1 MEKRSRDQEDEEEE
15 EALDFETET
24 HNNLDSSF
32 CPSDSDHNFS
42 STNFY
47 ASDSDYD
54 DESHSPSKIL
64 QLDDNGFPS
73 SHLPPGLKHDD
84 GDIEFDTN
92 RSTQIEQ
99 GTNSSSFASD
109 FYSCGTDCSSLLLYE
124 EENDSQKKKMDIDPK
139 AMRKLKQTDLFQMW
153 GARNK
158 LPDCEAD
165 DKGSG
170 SSIRYPN
177 NKKMKGLLSD
187 GSSNTTN
194 DNKNNAFLHL
204 RNSSS
209 GGGIGAK
216 SKSTGRVASNSGGVA
231 DRQRPRVCP
240 FYKKI
245 PAVGIGWRILSLLA
259 GVYLLRV
266 LASDFGSCQISV
278 GYVWTSFTVDA
289 FRYGQI
295 EGCNAYILSHFHADH
310 YGGLS
315 KGWSHGP
322 IYCTTL
328 TARLVRLCLYVNPI
342 FIRPLEVGIEHVIEG
357 IKVTMLEANHCPGA
371 ALIHFCLPNGRCF
384 LHTGDFRAS
393 KLMHAYPLLVN
404 QRVNVLYLDTTYC
417 NPKYRFPSKEDVL
430 SFVVRVTQNFLR
442 KQPKTLIIVGAYSIG
457 KECVYLAISKAL
469 GVKIYANSTRR
480 RILQSFGWPEL
491 SGNLCSNGK
500 ETPLHVL
507 PISSLR
513 FEALEDYS
521 KTYMGQYAAV
531 LAFRPTGWTYSEAI
545 GSYLDLIKPTSRGT
559 VTIYGVPYSEHSS
572 FTELREFVQFL
583 RPDKIIP
590 TVNIGNA
597 ASRDKMQSYF
607 REWLRRK

>member
-1 MEKRSRDQEDEEEE
+1 MGKRSTE
-15 EALDFETET
+15 EALDFEYEIE
-24 HNNLDSSF
+24 N
-32 CPSDSDHNFS
+32 NFS
-42 STNFY
+42 IHSGTDFLEWE
-47 ASDSDYD
+47 D
-54 DESHSPSKIL
+54 DESSSIL
-64 QLDDNGFPS
+64 NRLDENGFPPS
-73 SHLPPGLKHDD
+73 QHPSELKDD
-84 GDIEFDTN
+84 DDIELDTN
-92 RSTQIEQ
+92 QSNEIEQ
-99 GTNSSSFASD
+99 ESEEGTHTSFAAD
-109 FYSCGTDCSSLLLYE
+109 FYRCGSDYSSLLLVSE
-124 EENDSQKKKMDIDPK
+124 EEKKDNQKKQNMPDPK
-139 AMRKLKQTDLFQMW
+139 LMRKLKQTNLFQMW
-153 GARNK
+153 GVHTKSDQRPQ
-158 LPDCEAD
+158 LDCN
-165 DKGSG
+165 GSN
-170 SSIRYPN
+170 S

-187 GSSNTTN
+187 GSLDDFGLESNIAH
-194 DNKNNAFLHL
+194 DNVNNGFLHI
-204 RNSSS
+204 RNSS
-209 GGGIGAK
+209 GI
-216 SKSTGRVASNSGGVA
+216 ASSSGGVA

-245 PAVGIGWRILSLLA
+245 PG
-259 GVYLLRV
+259 
-266 LASDFGSCQISV
+266 
-278 GYVWTSFTVDA
+278 TPFTVDA
-289 FRYGQI
+289 FRYGRI
-295 EGCNAYILSHFHADH
+295 EGCKAYILSHFHADH

-328 TARLVRLCLYVNPI
+328 TARLVRLCLYVNPT
-342 FIRPLEVGIEHVIEG
+342 FIHPLELGIEYLIEG

-371 ALIHFCLPNGRCF
+371 ALIHFCLPNGRCY

-393 KLMHAYPLLVN
+393 KLMHTYPLLVN

-442 KQPKTLIIVGAYSIG
+442 KQPKSLIIVGAYSIG

-469 GVKIYANSTRR
+469 GVKIYANSSRK

-507 PISSLR
+507 PISSLK
-513 FEALEDYS
+513 FEALEHYS
-521 KTYMGQYAAV
+521 KTYMNQYTAV

-545 GSYLDLIKPTSRGT
+545 GSHLDLIKPTSRGK

-572 FTELREFVQFL
+572 FTELREFVQFI

-597 ASRDKMQSYF
+597 ATRDKMQSHF
-607 REWLRRK
+607 REWMR

>member
-1 MEKRSRDQEDEEEE
+1 MEKRSRDQQQQEEEEEEEEEE
-15 EALDFETET
+15 EALDFVNET

-32 CPSDSDHNFS
+32 SPFDSDHNFS
-42 STNFY
+42 SNFY
-47 ASDSDYD
+47 ATDSDYD

-73 SHLPPGLKHDD
+73 SHLPPGLKHHDGD

-92 RSTQIEQ
+92 QTTQIEQ

-109 FYSCGTDCSSLLLYE
+109 FYSCGTDCSSLLSYE
-124 EENDSQKKKMDIDPK
+124 EGNDDQKKMDIDPK
-139 AMRKLKQTDLFQMW
+139 AIRKLKQTNLFQMW
-153 GARNK
+153 GARDN

-170 SSIRYPN
+170 SSIRYPS

-194 DNKNNAFLHL
+194 DNKKNAFLHL

-209 GGGIGAK
+209 SSSIGAK
-216 SKSTGRVASNSGGVA
+216 SKSTGRVASGRTTVASNSGGIA

-245 PAVGIGWRILSLLA
+245 PG
-259 GVYLLRV
+259 
-266 LASDFGSCQISV
+266 
-278 GYVWTSFTVDA
+278 TSFTVDA

-342 FIRPLEVGIEHVIEG
+342 FIRPLEVGIEHIIEG

-371 ALIHFCLPNGRCF
+371 ALIHFCLPNGRSY

-393 KLMHAYPLLVN
+393 KLMRAYPLLVN

-469 GVKIYANSTRR
+469 EVKIYANSSRR

-513 FEALEDYS
+513 FEVGLLPQQLFCKRLNLIS
-521 KTYMGQYAAV
+521 TSSS
-531 LAFRPTGWTYSEAI
+531 GWTYSEAI

-559 VTIYGVPYSEHSS
+559 VTIYGE
-572 FTELREFVQFL
+572 
-583 RPDKIIP
+583 
-590 TVNIGNA
+590 NIGFFVA
-597 ASRDKMQSYF
+597 DT
-607 REWLRRK
+607 

>member
-1 MEKRSRDQEDEEEE
+1 MEKRSRDQEEEEE
-15 EALDFETET
+15 PPVDFENET
-24 HNNLDSSF
+24 HNNLSSF
-32 CPSDSDHNFS
+32 SPPDSDHNFS
-42 STNFY
+42 SNFY
-47 ASDSDYD
+47 ATDSDYD

-73 SHLPPGLKHDD
+73 SHLPPGLKRD
-84 GDIEFDTN
+84 DIEFDTN

-99 GTNSSSFASD
+99 GTDCGSFASD
-109 FYSCGTDCSSLLLYE
+109 FYSCGTDCSSLLSYE

-139 AMRKLKQTDLFQMW
+139 AMRKLKQTNLFQMW
-153 GARNK
+153 GARDK

-165 DKGSG
+165 DRGFG

-194 DNKNNAFLHL
+194 DNKNNAFLYL
-204 RNSSS
+204 RNISSS
-209 GGGIGAK
+209 SGIGAK
-216 SKSTGRVASNSGGVA
+216 SKSTGRVASG
-231 DRQRPRVCP
+231 RTT
-240 FYKKI
+240 
-245 PAVGIGWRILSLLA
+245 VGR
-259 GVYLLRV
+259 
-266 LASDFGSCQISV
+266 
-278 GYVWTSFTVDA
+278 TSFTVDA

-342 FIRPLEVGIEHVIEG
+342 FIRPLEVGMEHVIEG

-371 ALIHFCLPNGRCF
+371 ALIHFCLPNGRCY

-404 QRVNVLYLDTTYC
+404 HRVNVLYLDTTYC

-469 GVKIYANSTRR
+469 GVKIHANSSRR

-521 KTYMGQYAAV
+521 KTYMGQYTAV

-607 REWLRRK
+607 QEWLRRK

>member
-1 MEKRSRDQEDEEEE
+1 MEKRSREEEEEEEE
-15 EALDFETET
+15 EAFDFGNGT

-32 CPSDSDHNFS
+32 SPSDSDHNFS
-42 STNFY
+42 SNLY

-73 SHLPPGLKHDD
+73 SSHLPPGLKHHGD
-84 GDIEFDTN
+84 DIEFDTN

-99 GTNSSSFASD
+99 GTDCSSFASD
-109 FYSCGTDCSSLLLYE
+109 FYSCGTDCSSLLSHE
-124 EENDSQKKKMDIDPK
+124 EEIDTQKKKMDIDPK

-153 GARNK
+153 GTRDK

-170 SSIRYPN
+170 SSIRYLN

-187 GSSNTTN
+187 GSSKTTN
-194 DNKNNAFLHL
+194 DNKKNAFLHL
-204 RNSSS
+204 RSSS
-209 GGGIGAK
+209 SSIGAK
-216 SKSTGRVASNSGGVA
+216 SKSTGRVARGRTTVASNSGGVA
-231 DRQRPRVCP
+231 DRQWPRVCP

-245 PAVGIGWRILSLLA
+245 PG
-259 GVYLLRV
+259 
-266 LASDFGSCQISV
+266 
-278 GYVWTSFTVDA
+278 TSFTVDA

-371 ALIHFCLPNGRCF
+371 ALIHFCLPNGRCY

-491 SGNLCSNGK
+491 SGNLCSNGQ

-521 KTYMGQYAAV
+521 KTYMSQYKAV

>member
-1 MEKRSRDQEDEEEE
+1 MEKRSRDQQEEEEEE
-15 EALDFETET
+15 EALDFVNET

-32 CPSDSDHNFS
+32 SPFDSDHNFS
-42 STNFY
+42 TGRQRFPLFP
-47 ASDSDYD
+47 
-54 DESHSPSKIL
+54 PSA
-64 QLDDNGFPS
+64 
-73 SHLPPGLKHDD
+73 GLKHHDD

-92 RSTQIEQ
+92 QTTQIEQ

-109 FYSCGTDCSSLLLYE
+109 FYSCGTDCSSLLSYE
-124 EENDSQKKKMDIDPK
+124 EGNDDQKKMDIDPK
-139 AMRKLKQTDLFQMW
+139 AIRKLKQTNLFQMW
-153 GARNK
+153 GARDK

-170 SSIRYPN
+170 SSIRYPS

-194 DNKNNAFLHL
+194 DDKKNAFLHL

-209 GGGIGAK
+209 SSSSSIGAK
-216 SKSTGRVASNSGGVA
+216 SKSTGRVGSGWTTVASNSGGVA

-245 PAVGIGWRILSLLA
+245 PG
-259 GVYLLRV
+259 
-266 LASDFGSCQISV
+266 
-278 GYVWTSFTVDA
+278 TSFTVDA

-328 TARLVRLCLYVNPI
+328 TARLVRLCLMSIQCKQLLHYVFILDCVLLKRAIDICFPWGSLRR

-371 ALIHFCLPNGRCF
+371 ALIHFCLPNGRCY

-393 KLMHAYPLLVN
+393 KLMCAYPLLVN

-469 GVKIYANSTRR
+469 GVKIYANSSRR

-500 ETPLHVL
+500 ETPLH
-507 PISSLR
+507 
-513 FEALEDYS
+513 ALEDYS
-521 KTYMGQYAAV
+521 KTYMGQYTAV

-583 RPDKIIP
+583 RPEKIIP

-607 REWLRRK
+607 REWLR